1 VGETSDD
8 KYIINDSI
16 HHPGG
21 ALSSGANTFTF
32 TDVRQVI
39 RQGSTTPQ
47 DDLLFVH
54 VFHVTINANG
64 EVTSETDQVKL
75 ECQ

>member
-54 VFHVTINANG
+54 VSHVTINANG
-64 EVTSETDQVKL
+64 ELTSEFATMEI
-75 ECQ
+75 ECT